1 MNKYEEALS
10 SITFTMH
17 LRVKPKYLGRC
28 EDENLDILEELVE
41 KSIPKKPIKLHDGR
55 RSKCPNCESQLPFKK
70 NAIKKHMPRLYCD
83 RCGQRI
89 DWSED
94 DE

>member
-1 MNKYEEALS
+1 MNKYETALS

-41 KSIPKKPIKLHDGR
+41 KSIPKKPKLIEYCDGFF
-55 RSKCPNCESQLPFKK
+55 KCPKCNGLIRFCQ
-70 NAIKKHMPRLYCD
+70 NYCD
-83 RCGQRI
+83 CCGQAL